1 MSKHSNRILEKY
13 KETKKKELLVYLILR
28 ALILLCMVLQ
38 ILRGDLN
45 NAFLCGFSL
54 LLFTI
59 PTFIEDKFKIEFP
72 TVLESTVYVFIFAAE
87 ILGEINNF
95 YGIIPF
101 WDSIL
106 HSLNGFLCAGIG
118 FSLVDLLNEN
128 SKALDMSPIFVSI
141 VAFCVSMT
149 IGVCWEFF
157 EYGMDKHLNLDMQ
170 KDVIISDVYTV
181 KLNEEGKNKTLPI
194 KKIKETR
201 IITEDNVYVIDNG
214 YLDIGLKDT
223 MEDLFVN
230 LIGAIWFSVVGYMYI
245 QNREKYKF
253 AENFITVKNDKQ
265 NINEGTKKGLK

>member
-1 MSKHSNRILEKY
+1 MSKHSMRIFEKY
-13 KETKKKELLVYLILR
+13 KETKKAELLVYLVLR
-28 ALILLCMVLQ
+28 GLIILCMVLQ

-45 NAFLCGFSL
+45 NAFLCGLSL
-54 LLFTI
+54 ILFTI

-157 EYGMDKHLNLDMQ
+157 EYGMDMHLKTDMQ
-170 KDVIISDVYTV
+170 KDVIVSNVYTV
-181 KLNEEGKNKTLPI
+181 KLNEEGKNKTVPI
-194 KKIKETR
+194 KEIKETQ
-201 IITEDNVYVIDNG
+201 IVTDENTYVVNNG

-245 QNREKYKF
+245 QNREKYRF
-253 AENFITVKNDKQ
+253 VEDFITTKSGKN
-265 NINEGTKKGLK
+265 N

>member
-181 KLNEEGKNKTLPI
+181 KLNEEGKNKTVPI

>member
-181 KLNEEGKNKTLPI
+181 KLNEEGKNKTVPI
-194 KKIKETR
+194 KEIKETR

>member
-181 KLNEEGKNKTLPI
+181 KLNEEGKNKTVPI
-194 KKIKETR
+194 KEIKETR

-265 NINEGTKKGLK
+265 NINEGAKKGLK

>member
-1 MSKHSNRILEKY
+1 MSKFSKQILEKY
-13 KETKKKELLVYLILR
+13 KLTRKSELLVYLILR
-28 ALILLCMVLQ
+28 GLILLCMILQ

-54 LLFTI
+54 ILFTI

-106 HSLNGFLCAGIG
+106 HSLNGFLCAGLG

-128 SKALDMSPIFVSI
+128 SKSLDLSPLFVAI

-157 EYGMDKHLNLDMQ
+157 EYGMDVYVKTDMQ
-170 KDVIISDVYTV
+170 KDVIVTDVHTV
-181 KLNEEGKNKTLPI
+181 KLHEEGKNETVPIREIEETQIKT
-194 KKIKETR
+194 K
-201 IITEDNVYVIDNG
+201 DNTYVIKNG
-214 YLDIGLKDT
+214 YLDIGIKDT

-230 LIGAIWFSVVGYMYI
+230 LLGAVWFSVIGYLYI
-245 QNREKYKF
+245 KNREKYKF
-253 AENFITVKNDKQ
+253 VDNFIAVKNTSNQCQ
-265 NINEGTKKGLK
+265 NRE

>member
-181 KLNEEGKNKTLPI
+181 KLNEEGKNKTVPI
-194 KKIKETR
+194 KEIKETR

-265 NINEGTKKGLK
+265 NINEGTKKVLK